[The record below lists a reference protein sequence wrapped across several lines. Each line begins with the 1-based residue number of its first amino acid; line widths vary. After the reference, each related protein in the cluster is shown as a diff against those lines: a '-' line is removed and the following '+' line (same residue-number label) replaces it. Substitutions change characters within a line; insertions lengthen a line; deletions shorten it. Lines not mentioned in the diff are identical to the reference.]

1 MSIEP
6 EKFFVGL
13 MDFFA
18 ILLPGALATFL
29 IMDDVGQMVI
39 GDRFNSLKGP
49 EGWAA
54 FFIASYLSG
63 HVIFLLGSWLD
74 EFYDRLRRQS
84 LNRQIAR
91 LARRGRLLPWPARAL
106 VWIIFKRERDVAVDR
121 ASRLKRH
128 SLGSIDAAS
137 AVNTF
142 QWSKA
147 LLTLESPASLAVVQ
161 RFEADSKFFR
171 SFAVLLL
178 ALAVTWPLH
187 RRWPPDQSWPAW
199 GIVVVIALLLLALL
213 RYMEQRYKATNQ
225 AYWSV
230 ITLIARTGTVTI
242 EKAPA
247 ADGAPTHAG
256 GVVFRRRGGVLE
268 FLLVEATNEPSVW
281 VLPKGHIEPPEDERE
296 TAVREVHEEAGV
308 WARILDALGPVS
320 YTVDGRIITVQF
332 FLMESMARGWRSDR
346 DRRHIWLPENEAC
359 ETASHSQTR
368 ELLLSAK
375 QWLTQPRST

>member
-106 VWIIFKRERDVAVDR
+106 VWIIFKGERDVAVDR

-187 RRWPPDQSWPAW
+187 RRWPLDQRWPAW

-256 GVVFRRRGGVLE
+256 GVVFRRRRGVLE

-281 VLPKGHIEPPEDERE
+281 VCPRATSNRRRTNAKQPCAKCTKRQ
-296 TAVREVHEEAGV
+296 A
-308 WARILDALGPVS
+308 S
-320 YTVDGRIITVQF
+320 GRGSST
-332 FLMESMARGWRSDR
+332 
-346 DRRHIWLPENEAC
+346 
-359 ETASHSQTR
+359 
-368 ELLLSAK
+368 LSAPCRTPWTGGSSPFSSFSWNRWHEDGGATATAATSGCLK
-375 QWLTQPRST
+375 TKRARRQVIPRRASSCFRRSSG